1 MCVSRCAAAAVSGCQ
16 ALSVCRF
23 RSVPRF
29 PTLARAP
36 FLHTNLPA
44 LLGPFCASPARDRSL
59 AVALSESVRIRVRV
73 IPAHPSESVRIRVR
87 VIPAHPSESVS
98 ESFRPPP
105 PPPPSPPVT
114 AGGFP
119 CAGRYFPGLCVKRKI
134 RRRKPT
140 RAPPAPPS
148 SPMSPFQRA
157 PSPTLFSRLPVPSG
171 SLHPHFPLFL
181 GGAAT
186 AFKASMA

>member
-73 IPAHPSESVRIRVR
+73 IPAHPSESV
-87 VIPAHPSESVS
+87 S
-98 ESFRPPP
+98 ESFRPIRVLVPRNKP

-171 SLHPHFPLFL
+171 SLHPHLPLFL